1 MSADANLES
10 TACPFCE
17 REDDV
22 ALFEKNGFRI
32 VRCRACTLVYVNPRL
47 TMPALTA
54 LYQGQVISPTD
65 YYVRTEREDARSFTA
80 RVRLIERHRAVGT
93 LLDLGCGPGTFSQA
107 ARARGWRTRGLD
119 LNAASVERCR
129 ALGLDVV
136 CGAFPN
142 SAFGGATFDVV
153 VMNDFL
159 EHLTDPAGAIAAA
172 RELLAPDG
180 ILFVTTPNIGSIMAR
195 LTGARWLH
203 LKPNEHLV
211 YFDPRTIRA
220 FLDRAGFRIEYLRS
234 IGRVR
239 NLAVAIDKLALV
251 GDLPSRLARTLIP
264 RVVAERVSLVV
275 NPGDEMAIV
284 ARRA

>member
-1 MSADANLES
+1 MSAEADLERI
-10 TACPFCE
+10 ACPSCE
-17 REDDV
+17 RADDV

-32 VRCRACTLVYVNPRL
+32 VRCRACSLVYVNPRL
-47 TMPALTA
+47 TMRALAA
-54 LYQGQVISPTD
+54 LYDGQVISPTD
-65 YYVRTEREDARSFTA
+65 YYLRTEREDARSFDA
-80 RVRLIERHRAVGT
+80 RIRLIERHRPVGS

-129 ALGLDVV
+129 ERGLDVV

-142 SAFGGATFDVV
+142 PALAGTTYDVV

-159 EHLTDPAGAIAAA
+159 EHLTDPAGAVAAA
-172 RELLAPDG
+172 RELLAPG
-180 ILFVTTPNIGSIMAR
+180 GVLFVTTPNIGAAIAR
-195 LTGARWLH
+195 LSGPRWLH

-220 FLDRAGFRIEYLRS
+220 LLTRAGFRIEYLRS

-239 NLAVAIDKLALV
+239 NLAVAIDKLALI
-251 GDLPSRLARTLIP
+251 GELPSRLARLLIP
-264 RVVAERVSLVV
+264 RAIAERVSLVV

-284 ARRA
+284 ARR